1 MEQARIMTNRIIS
14 VGAAVAS
21 AACLICTPAVAQNRR
36 AAAGAKSQ
44 KPAAAAPRQPALYLS
59 PAAVRQLQRAL
70 QAAGEKP
77 GNVDGV
83 WGDAT
88 SKALASYQ
96 SKKHIDPSGH
106 PDVMTLAA
114 LGLSS
119 LLNADAPAAAA
130 SQPLSAEAMKTPGV
144 ELYVSPAFVRQVQLT
159 MQKKGAVP
167 GNILGVWHNGSTQAA
182 LKFEKANGLDASGNL
197 SLQLIHALGLSTKL
211 TSPGPPADVQML
223 TDYQAPFA
231 GSPIYLATTGV
242 RAIQK
247 ALNDEGDQADVPE
260 DGHWTEKTTAA
271 LKAFQKAHQLAPT
284 GTLTLRTLR
293 ALGFEPPIPELARES
308 AAKS

>member
-1 MEQARIMTNRIIS
+1 MRNRIIS
-14 VGAAVAS
+14 MGAAVAS
-21 AACLICTPAVAQNRR
+21 AALVVCAPARAQARQG
-36 AAAGAKSQ
+36 AGAKPQ
-44 KPAAAAPRQPALYLS
+44 KPAASAPRQPALYVS
-59 PAAVRQLQRAL
+59 PAAVRQVQRAL

-96 SKKHIDPSGH
+96 SKKRIDPSGH
-106 PDVMTLAA
+106 LDAMTLAA
-114 LGLSS
+114 LGLGS
-119 LLNADAPAAAA
+119 LLNGELPADAA
-130 SQPLSAEAMKTPGV
+130 SRPLSAEAMKTPGV
-144 ELYVSPAFVRQVQLT
+144 ELYVSPAFVRQVQLA

-167 GNILGVWHNGSTQAA
+167 GNILGVWHDGSTQAA

-197 SLQLIHALGLSTKL
+197 SLQLIHALGLETKL
-211 TSPGPPADVQML
+211 TSPGAPADVQML
-223 TDYQAPFA
+223 TDYQAPYG
-231 GSPIYLATTGV
+231 GSPIYLTTSGV

-260 DGHWTEKTTAA
+260 DGHWTEKTTVA
-271 LKAFQKAHQLAPT
+271 LKAFQQTHQLAPT

-293 ALGFEPPIPELARES
+293 ALGFEPPIPELAKES

>member
-1 MEQARIMTNRIIS
+1 MTNRIIS
-14 VGAAVAS
+14 MGAAVAS
-21 AACLICTPAVAQNRR
+21 AALLMCAPAGAQGRR
-36 AAAGAKSQ
+36 AAGARPQ

-59 PAAVRQLQRAL
+59 PAAVRQVQQAL

-106 PDVMTLAA
+106 LDVMTLAA

-119 LLNADAPAAAA
+119 LLSGEMPAAA
-130 SQPLSAEAMKTPGV
+130 SQPLSAEAMKTQGV
-144 ELYVSPAFVRQVQLT
+144 ELYVSPAFVRQVQ
-159 MQKKGAVP
+159 MAMEKKGAVP
-167 GNILGVWHNGSTQAA
+167 GNILGVWHTGSSQAA

-197 SLQLIHALGLSTKL
+197 SLQLIHALGLDAKL
-211 TSPGPPADVQML
+211 TSPGAPADVQML
-223 TDYQAPFA
+223 TAYQAPYG
-231 GSPIYLATTGV
+231 GSPIYLTTSGV

-247 ALNDEGDQADVPE
+247 ALNDRGDQKDVPE
-260 DGHWTEKTTAA
+260 DGHWTDKTTAA
-271 LKAFQKAHQLAPT
+271 LKAFQQAQHLAPT

-293 ALGFEPPIPELARES
+293 ALGFEPPIPELAKES